1 MARVARLKGYGYAQ
15 PPVGI
20 NESAYIFGAL
30 PKKGFDFCV
39 LPVHFYRMILSDARI
54 LEEIE
59 KGTIKISPYDRASLG
74 SNSYDVRLG
83 GTLATYREHILDAK
97 KHNEIELFEIPED
110 GFVLYPHI
118 FYLGV
123 TLEYTETHAHVPFLE
138 GKSSTG
144 RLGIDIHATAGKGDV
159 GFCGNWTL
167 EISVKQPVKVYKG
180 MPIGQLIYFPVEGEI
195 LESYAQKK
203 GAKYSHQPDRPVES
217 MMWKNVF

>member
-1 MARVARLKGYGYAQ
+1 
-15 PPVGI
+15 
-20 NESAYIFGAL
+20 
-30 PKKGFDFCV
+30 
-39 LPVHFYRMILSDARI
+39 MILTDKRI

-59 KGTIKISPYDRASLG
+59 KGTIKIEPYNRADLG
-74 SNSYDVRLG
+74 SNSYDVHLG
-83 GTLATYREHILDAK
+83 STLAKYVDIELDAK
-97 KHNEIELFEIPED
+97 KHNKIDSFEIPDE
-110 GFVLYPHI
+110 GFVLQPHE

-167 EISVKQPVKVYKG
+167 EISVKQPVRIYKG

-195 LESYAQKK
+195 EVKYNQKQN
-203 GAKYSHQPDRPVES
+203 AKYSGQPNKPIES
-217 MMWKNVF
+217 MMWKNKF